1 MKIRKSTLRTGLLIA
16 GPLAVLIVG
25 GAFYLTGGRVVE
37 TDNAYVKADKVALVP
52 EVKGKIVAIPVTEN
66 QPVAPGDELFRI
78 DDAPYR
84 IALAKAEAQ
93 LSEARDTVTGLKASY
108 RQKVEEVALARAN
121 GALAVKD
128 YNRKAELIKTHTVSA
143 SALDTAQ
150 NELSVTQQRV
160 RVAEQELAQIVAK
173 LQGNPEIPVEQHAL
187 YREAE
192 AARDQA
198 RLDLEHTHVRAPF
211 TGIVSQV
218 PKIGAWVDTD
228 SAVMALVSTSKIW
241 IDANFKETDLTHVL
255 PGQPVTIA
263 VDTYPDHTWTGTV
276 DSISQASGAEFSV
289 IPAQNTTGNWVKV
302 VQRIPVRIAIAADKG
317 APPLRAGMS
326 TIVEIDTGY
335 TRPLARMVS
344 GWFGGPS
351 SSSAYAAEATSAK

>member
-1 MKIRKSTLRTGLLIA
+1 MKIKKSTLRTGLLIA
-16 GPLAVLIVG
+16 GPLAVLVVG

-52 EVKGKIVAIPVTEN
+52 EVKGRIVAIDVKEN
-66 QPVAPGDELFRI
+66 QAVVPGEELFRI
-78 DDAPYR
+78 DDAQYR

-93 LSEARDTVTGLKASY
+93 LSEARDTIAGLKASY
-108 RQKVEEVALARAN
+108 RQKVGELALAKAN

-128 YNRKAELIKTHTVSA
+128 FNRKSQLIKTHTVSA

-160 RVAEQELAQIVAK
+160 HVAEQELAQIVAK
-173 LQGNPEIPVEQHAL
+173 LQGNPEIAVEAHAL

-198 RLDLEHTHVRAPF
+198 RLDLDHTHVRAPF
-211 TGIVSQV
+211 AGIVSQV
-218 PKIGAWVDTD
+218 PKLGTWVDAD
-228 SAVMALVSTSKIW
+228 SAVAALVSNSKIW
-241 IDANFKETDLTHVL
+241 IDANFKETDLTHVR

-302 VQRIPVRIAIAADKG
+302 VQRIPVRIAIKDDAA

-335 TRPLARMVS
+335 TRPLMRVVS

-351 SSSAYAAEATSAK
+351 SHRAYAAEPVPAK